1 MISLQHVSKTFEV
14 GNKKVEA
21 LKDVSIEIKKGEIFG
36 VIGFSGAGKSTLI
49 RCVNVLERPTSGK
62 VLIDG
67 TDILTLKKKDLQ
79 KVRQKIGMIFQS
91 YNLLKTANV
100 YQNIAIPLRLEGVPA
115 PEIEQR
121 VNKYLKIVGLKDKA
135 QAFPNQLSGGQ
146 RQRVAIARALAH
158 EPEVLLSDEA
168 TSALDPT
175 TTEQILELLLKINK
189 ELGITIFLITHELE
203 VIQRI
208 CDRVAVMEAGEVVEQ
223 GKIVDIFTKP
233 QHPRTKSFVR
243 NKSIYHVPE
252 HVKLEMGKTG
262 KLVALT
268 FLGES
273 SKDPFLATITKKFN
287 ILPSIIAGGIDELKD
302 QSVGN
307 LLVHL
312 KGEPEE
318 NEKAIAYLK
327 DQHIIVEEVNNR

>member
-1 MISLQHVSKTFEV
+1 MISLQNVSKTFEV
-14 GNKKVEA
+14 GKKKVEA
-21 LKDVSIEIKKGEIFG
+21 LKDVSVEIDKGEIFG
-36 VIGFSGAGKSTLI
+36 IIGFSGAGKSTLI
-49 RCVNVLERPTSGK
+49 RCVNLLERPTSGK
-62 VLIDG
+62 VIIDG

-79 KVRQKIGMIFQS
+79 KVRRNIGMIFQG
-91 YNLLKTANV
+91 YNLLKTATV

-115 PEIEQR
+115 AEIKER
-121 VNKYLKIVGLKDKA
+121 VKKYLGIVGLADKA
-135 QAFPNQLSGGQ
+135 KSYPGELSGGQ

-175 TTEQILELLLKINK
+175 TTEQILELLLKINR
-189 ELGITIFLITHELE
+189 ELGITIFLITHELD

-208 CDRVAVMEAGEVVEQ
+208 CDRVAVMEQGQIVEQ
-223 GKIVDIFTKP
+223 GKVVDVFTKP
-233 QHPRTKSFVR
+233 KHPRTKSFVR
-243 NKSIYHVPE
+243 NKDVFHVPE
-252 HVKLEMGKTG
+252 AIKKQLEKSG

-273 SKDPFLATITKKFN
+273 SKDPFLATIAKKFD
-287 ILPSIIAGGIDELKD
+287 ILPSIIAGGIDQLKD

-312 KGEPEE
+312 KGEEPEIK
-318 NEKAIAYLK
+318 KAISYL
-327 DQHIIVEEVNNR
+327 QAGEVLVEEVSN

>member
-1 MISLQHVSKTFEV
+1 MISLQNVSKTFEV
-14 GNKKVEA
+14 GKKKVEA
-21 LKDVSIEIKKGEIFG
+21 LKDVSVEINKGEIFG

-49 RCVNVLERPTSGK
+49 RCVNLLERPTSGK
-62 VLIDG
+62 VIIDG
-67 TDILTLKKKDLQ
+67 TDILTLNKKDLQ
-79 KVRQKIGMIFQS
+79 KVRQKIGMIFQG
-91 YNLLKTANV
+91 YNLLKTATV

-115 PEIEQR
+115 AEIRER
-121 VNKYLKIVGLKDKA
+121 VKKYLEIVGLADKA
-135 QAFPNQLSGGQ
+135 KSYPGELSGGQ

-175 TTEQILELLLKINK
+175 TTEQILELLLTINK
-189 ELGITIFLITHELE
+189 ELGITIFLITHELD

-208 CDRVAVMEAGEVVEQ
+208 CDRVAVMEQGRIVEQ
-223 GKIVDIFTKP
+223 GKVVDVFTKP
-233 QHPRTKSFVR
+233 EHPRTKSFVR
-243 NKSIYHVPE
+243 NKDVFHVPE
-252 HVKLEMGKTG
+252 AIKQQLEKSG

-273 SKDPFLATITKKFN
+273 SKDPFLATIAKKFD
-287 ILPSIIAGGIDELKD
+287 ILPSIIAGGIDQLKD

-312 KGEPEE
+312 KGTEPEIQ
-318 NEKAIAYLK
+318 KAISYL
-327 DQHIIVEEVNNR
+327 QAEEVLVEEVSNQ